1 MNIDTNE
8 KIFIAG
14 SSGMVGSSIKRILL
28 KRLSNRKGSSEI
40 LCPNRKELDLL
51 NYENVSR
58 WFKENKPSIVIIAA
72 AKVGGIL
79 ANSTM
84 PYEFLLEN
92 IKIQNNIIEN
102 SWKYGAK
109 KVLFLGS
116 SCIYPKF
123 SQQPIKEEYLLD
135 SKLEDTNQWYA
146 IAKITGI
153 KLCESLVNQYSFDAI
168 SLMPSNLYGIGDN
181 YNLSTSHVLPA
192 FINRFQN
199 AKDNNLKQVTCW
211 GTGNALRE
219 FLYVDDLAEACIYSL
234 EKWSTFDEN
243 APLDKDNKK
252 LYWLNVGSGEEISI
266 KNLAEKI
273 ANIIGYKGEIK
284 WDTTKPDGTPRKIL
298 DSSRLNNIGWSPK
311 INLDEGLKITI
322 AEYRKNLSK

>member
-1 MNIDTNE
+1 MNIDINE

-14 SSGMVGSSIKRILL
+14 STGMVGSSIKRILL
-28 KRLSNRKGSSEI
+28 KRLSNRKNGSKI

-51 NYENVSR
+51 NYENVNK

-92 IKIQNNIIEN
+92 IKIQINIIEN

-234 EKWSTFDEN
+234 EKWSTLNEN
-243 APLDKDNKK
+243 APLDEDNKK

-266 KNLAEKI
+266 RNLAEKI
-273 ANIIGYKGEIK
+273 ANVIGYKGEIN
-284 WDTTKPDGTPRKIL
+284 WDKTKPDGTPRKIL
-298 DSSRLNNIGWSPK
+298 DSSRLNKIGWSPK

-322 AEYRKNLSK
+322 AEYRKFYQK

>member
-1 MNIDTNE
+1 MNIDINE

-14 SSGMVGSSIKRILL
+14 STGMVGSSIKRILL
-28 KRLSNRKGSSEI
+28 KRLLNKKNGSKI
-40 LCPNRKELDLL
+40 LCPNRKELDLS
-51 NYENVSR
+51 NYEKVNK

-135 SKLEDTNQWYA
+135 SKLEETNQWYA

-153 KLCESLVNQYSFDAI
+153 KLCESLANQYSFDAI

-199 AKDNNLKQVTCW
+199 AKDNNLKEVTCW

-234 EKWSTFDEN
+234 EKWSTLNEN

-266 KNLAEKI
+266 RNLAEKI
-273 ANIIGYKGEIK
+273 ATVIGYMGEIK
-284 WDTTKPDGTPRKIL
+284 WDNTKPDGTPRKIL

-311 INLDEGLKITI
+311 ISLDEGLRITI
-322 AEYRKNLSK
+322 AEYRKSYKS